1 MKKRIGKIFILTM
14 LVLTLTGCTKQ
25 LKDENK
31 KVVRNEQTGQVLPS
45 NILCR
50 PEDKLTKEIYE
61 KNNVKIENFPKCEN
75 FKITSGGYDGIW
87 ATIFVRP
94 LAWVI
99 IKLGLLVKN
108 YGLSIIIITLLIRLI
123 LYPITRK
130 AAMQSENLKLA
141 QKDLS
146 KIEKKYQ
153 GKQDQESMM
162 QKSQEMMVIYKKY
175 NINPLSGCIFAL
187 VQIPLFFA
195 FYEAMNRLPVIFEE
209 SFLGFQLGT
218 SPITAIT
225 NGKYYYIIFVILVS
239 VTTYFSFKLNSNAT
253 MSAEQEKQM
262 KTMSIVSVVMISV
275 ASITMSTGIELYW
288 IFNSAFTIVQ
298 NLLVKG
304 KKKKNYVI
312 K

>member
-1 MKKRIGKIFILTM
+1 MKKRIGKIFILMM
-14 LVLTLTGCTKQ
+14 LVLSLTGCTKQ

-61 KNNVKIENFPKCEN
+61 KNNVKMENFPKCEN

-123 LYPITRK
+123 LYPMTRK

-187 VQIPLFFA
+187 IQIPLFFA

-275 ASITMSTGIELYW
+275 ASITMSAGIELYW
-288 IFNSAFTIVQ
+288 IFNSTFTIVQ

>member
-1 MKKRIGKIFILTM
+1 M
-14 LVLTLTGCTKQ
+14 
-25 LKDENK
+25 
-31 KVVRNEQTGQVLPS
+31 
-45 NILCR
+45 
-50 PEDKLTKEIYE
+50 
-61 KNNVKIENFPKCEN
+61 ENFPKCEN

-123 LYPITRK
+123 LYPMTRK

-187 VQIPLFFA
+187 IQIPLFFA

-288 IFNSAFTIVQ
+288 IFNSTFTIVQ